1 MVYNE
6 LHLVSS
12 EKKKRKHAGAGCR
25 AERIADTNKTLEIL
39 CSCYLRRKFLL
50 RGGGGGGGGGGVCM
64 YVCMYVCVY
73 VCVCVCRGRGGE
85 DIAGF
90 RTGSSDS
97 HCFTRNAGM
106 PLGSCIPSINDTIL
120 IRRFRQGFGYIHS
133 IPLC

>member
-1 MVYNE
+1 MDFQTWGAVNQLVYNE

-64 YVCMYVCVY
+64 YVCMYVCVC
-73 VCVCVCRGRGGE
+73 VCVCVCVGEGEGRTLRASGRG
-85 DIAGF
+85 AP
-90 RTGSSDS
+90 TV
-97 HCFTRNAGM
+97 TALQGM
-106 PLGSCIPSINDTIL
+106 LACPLGLASHPSMT
-120 IRRFRQGFGYIHS
+120 QY
-133 IPLC
+133 